1 MHGDSWWP
9 MGWMGFSW
17 ILVVLVIVVGAWY
30 ALSAM
35 RQGGFKGESPEDIL
49 KRRYANGEID
59 GETYDK
65 MLDDLR
71 K

>member
-1 MHGDSWWP
+1 

-30 ALSAM
+30 ALSAIK
-35 RQGGFKGESPEDIL
+35 QGGFKGESPEGIL

-65 MLDDLR
+65 MLADLR

>member
-1 MHGDSWWP
+1 

-30 ALSAM
+30 ALSAI
-35 RQGGFKGESPEDIL
+35 RRGGFKGEFPEDIL

-65 MLDDLR
+65 MLADLR